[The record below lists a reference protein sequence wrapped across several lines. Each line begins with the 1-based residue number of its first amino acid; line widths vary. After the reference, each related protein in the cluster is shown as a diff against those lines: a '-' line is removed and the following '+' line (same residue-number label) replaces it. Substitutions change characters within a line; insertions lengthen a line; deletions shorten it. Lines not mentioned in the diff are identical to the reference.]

1 MANVTDRGVCPHLSA
16 HEEVVGE
23 MDSGCYRLW
32 TLSKCLHRNGRT
44 RAAELVRRWLRLMY
58 ACDLPPEIEMDFR
71 VGLVHNGLGV
81 VINRQTVFQGYAV
94 VFQNVTIGDRAL
106 GERVEGLEAPVIGDR
121 VFIGAGAC
129 VLGNIKIGDN
139 VIIGACAV
147 VTKDVPSGHRALGN
161 PAVYTPI
168 QDTSVL
174 DRWFGPEGG
183 SRERR
188 RRTVL
193 TSS

>member
-1 MANVTDRGVCPHLSA
+1 
-16 HEEVVGE
+16 
-23 MDSGCYRLW
+23 MDTGCYRLW
-32 TLSKCLHRNGRT
+32 TLSKCLHRSGRT
-44 RAAELVRRWLRLMY
+44 QAAQLVRHCLRLMY
-58 ACDLPPEIEMDFR
+58 ACDLPPEIVMDFR

-81 VINRQTVFQGYAV
+81 VINRQTVFQGHAV

-106 GERVEGLEAPVIGDR
+106 GERVEGLEAPVIGNR

-129 VLGNIKIGDN
+129 VLGNITIGDN

-147 VTKDVPSGHRALGN
+147 VTKDVPPGHRALGN

-168 QDTSVL
+168 QDTSIL

-183 SRERR
+183 SQEQRG
-188 RRTVL
+188 RTVI

>member
-1 MANVTDRGVCPHLSA
+1 
-16 HEEVVGE
+16 
-23 MDSGCYRLW
+23 
-32 TLSKCLHRNGRT
+32 
-44 RAAELVRRWLRLMY
+44 MY
-58 ACDLPPEIEMDFR
+58 ACDLPPGIEMDFR

-94 VFQNVTIGDRAL
+94 VFQHVTIGDRAL
-106 GERVEGLEAPVIGDR
+106 GERVEGMEAPVIGNR

-139 VIIGACAV
+139 VIIGAGAV
-147 VTKDVPSGHRALGN
+147 VTKDVPPGHRALGN

-168 QDTSVL
+168 ADTSVL

-183 SRERR
+183 SGNSRK
-188 RRTVL
+188 L
-193 TSS
+193 TARSR